1 MFDSY
6 NLKMK
11 YDIKK
16 KYVGSHIE
24 EKSKN
29 IVLIKFSHFFS
40 FKLCIAWPDY
50 SLRIYKSKKLKI
62 HPEISI

>member
-29 IVLIKFSHFFS
+29 IVLITFSHFFS
-40 FKLCIAWPDY
+40 FKLCIAWPD
-50 SLRIYKSKKLKI
+50 
-62 HPEISI
+62 